1 MLHIKLHMPA
11 GVHAF
16 IVKYYCR
23 VYTSYTSCDFFTL
36 VSVFLLNKA
45 MMAIYSSKY
54 IFLNRIWYFIRVC
67 FISVT
72 LNISSNS
79 VNKTANNMLLLLTT

>member
-23 VYTSYTSCDFFTL
+23 VYTSYTSCDFPTL
-36 VSVFLLNKA
+36 VSAFVLDRTI
-45 MMAIYSSKY
+45 MIIYISKY
-54 IFLNRIWYFIRVC
+54 IQGSCIL
-67 FISVT
+67 
-72 LNISSNS
+72 
-79 VNKTANNMLLLLTT
+79 

>member
-23 VYTSYTSCDFFTL
+23 VYTSYTSRDFFTL
-36 VSVFLLNKA
+36 VSALVLNKA
-45 MMAIYSSKY
+45 VMAIYVSK
-54 IFLNRIWYFIRVC
+54 
-67 FISVT
+67 
-72 LNISSNS
+72 
-79 VNKTANNMLLLLTT
+79 